1 LPSQGEL
8 LGALNECSDP
18 SAIMV
23 NAAGSMPGDL
33 HKLWRARH
41 PKNFHMEYGYSCMGY
56 EIAGGL
62 GVKMAAP
69 ERDVYV
75 IVGDGSYLML
85 SSELV
90 TSVQEGHKLIVI
102 LLDNHGFKSIGS
114 LSRSLGQDGF
124 GTRFIQPKD
133 GVLVGDSAGEAVEE
147 LQIDFAANARSLGA
161 EVICCKTYDD
171 FVSGLDAAR
180 STDRTTLIYI
190 ENDRYASV
198 PGYESWW
205 DVPVAEVS
213 EMPAV
218 QEARKQWEEMRTK
231 EQYYL

>member
-1 LPSQGEL
+1 
-8 LGALNECSDP
+8 
-18 SAIMV
+18 MV

-62 GVKMAAP
+62 GAKMAAP
-69 ERDVYV
+69 EREVYV

-85 SSELV
+85 SSDLA
-90 TSVQEGHKLIVI
+90 TAVQEGLKLVVVI
-102 LLDNHGFKSIGS
+102 WDNGGFKSIGS

-124 GTRFIQPKD
+124 GTRFIYPKD
-133 GVLVGDSAGEAVEE
+133 GVLVGDSAGEEVRP
-147 LQIDFAANARSLGA
+147 LPIDYPANARSLGA
-161 EVICCKTYDD
+161 DVIECKTSDD
-171 FVSGLDAAR
+171 YAAAIR
-180 STDRTTLIYI
+180 AANASDRTTVIYI
-190 ENDRYASV
+190 RNDRYESV

-205 DVPVAEVS
+205 DVQVAEVS

-218 QEARKQWEEMRTK
+218 QEARKNWEAKRAEER
-231 EQYYL
+231 YFF